1 MVENNPYLI
10 LLAAVLIGIIPES
23 GPHLVFVTLF
33 SQQLIPFSILLAS
46 SIVQDGHGMLPVLAE
61 SRKDFF
67 LIKGISVLIGLVI
80 GTILL
85 FLGL

>member
-1 MVENNPYLI
+1 
-10 LLAAVLIGIIPES
+10 
-23 GPHLVFVTLF
+23 LVFVTLF

-46 SIVQDGHGMLPVLAE
+46 SIVQDGHGMLPMLAE

-67 LIKGISVLIGLVI
+67 LIKGINILIGLVI
-80 GTILL
+80 GMLLL